1 MSITVLSVADTIT
14 GTTLLTCGAAATW
27 RRRGTLV
34 GPLML
39 LAGGAWVIG
48 GFVAWAAFLHR
59 GVLVHLHL
67 SYPTGRPRR
76 VLAIAT
82 VAVAYVTS
90 AVEGAVRNPVL
101 NLGVAALVTAAAV
114 DTFVRSAGTARKA
127 GLPALWAAFGLSL
140 ALALS
145 GVNQLLSGSSDL
157 PIAVGYDL
165 VVATMVCVLLLDLL
179 RGRWADAVIAD
190 LVTTL
195 GTSGN
200 AKGLRDA
207 LRRALDDPGL
217 EVAYWYPDAGRFVDE
232 AGYPVEVEKFDR
244 SGVTRLED
252 AGELLAVVVHGA
264 RPSWDRQLLDRA
276 SAAARLAVSN
286 ARLNA
291 ALVAQVAAVD
301 ASRRRIVEAA
311 DEERGRLAAQ
321 LAEGTSLELADASRL
336 LDGLDEAASDP
347 LLARA
352 RRDIA
357 AAQDELQSLARGLR
371 PQALTDGGLVRA
383 LPPLVQFSPVPV
395 RLTVTVDRLPPAIE
409 TAVYFCCSELLAN
422 VAKHACAS
430 SASVSITASQGL
442 IRAVVADDGIG
453 GADPRGSGLRGLAD
467 RVEALGGSLQVESPA
482 GAGTVVTVAVPL

>member
-14 GTTLLTCGAAATW
+14 GTALLACGTVATW

-39 LAGGAWVIG
+39 LAGGVWAVG
-48 GFVAWAAFLHR
+48 GLVAWAALLHR
-59 GVLVHLHL
+59 GVLIHLHL
-67 SYPTGRPRR
+67 SYPTGRLRR

-90 AVEGAVRNPVL
+90 AVEAAARNPVL
-101 NLGVAALVTAAAV
+101 TVVVAALVIAAAV
-114 DTFVRSAGTARKA
+114 DTFARSAGTARKA
-127 GLPALWAAFGLSL
+127 GLPALWAALGLSF

-145 GVNQLLSGSSDL
+145 GINQISSGSSDL
-157 PIAVGYDL
+157 LIAVGYDL
-165 VVATMVCVLLLDLL
+165 VVAAMVCVLLLDLL
-179 RGRWADAVIAD
+179 RGAWADAVIAD

-200 AKGLRDA
+200 AQGLRDA

-217 EVAYWYPDAGRFVDE
+217 EVAYWYPADGRFVDE
-232 AGYPVEVEKFDR
+232 AGYPVDVEKLDG
-244 SGVTRLED
+244 SGVARLED

-264 RPSWDRQLLDRA
+264 RSSRDRQLLDRA

-291 ALVAQVAAVD
+291 ALVAQLAAVD

-336 LDGLDEAASDP
+336 LDGLDEAASEP

-383 LPPLVQFSPVPV
+383 LPPVVQLSPLPV
-395 RLTVTVDRLPPAIE
+395 QLTVTVDRLPLAIE
-409 TAVYFCCSELLAN
+409 TAVYFCCSESLAN
-422 VAKHACAS
+422 VAKHASAS
-430 SASVSITASQGL
+430 SASVSVTVSQGL
-442 IRAVVADDGIG
+442 VRAVVVDNGIG

-482 GAGTVVTVAVPL
+482 GAGTVVTVMIPL